1 MKKIVIVDDDPCM
14 RELVTE
20 LLKPRYKV
28 LSAEDG
34 LAGLEMVKKEAPDLV
49 VLDVLMPRMHGFE
62 VCKRIR
68 QDENLKDIKVLILSS
83 KSYPHDIKTASE
95 AGADI
100 FVVKPFEI
108 DNFLEE
114 IAALL
119 NGEKKPVKLQFRG
132 TRGSVPAPGPQ
143 TQRYGGNTPCT
154 ELRIGNQLFII
165 DAGTGLRDLGNS
177 LLKEYQDKPIEGHIF
192 IGHTH
197 WDHIQGFPFFMPLYQ
212 EKNKFTIYGAHGT
225 TLSLK
230 EVMSGQMNPAYFPVR
245 LDEIASQL
253 QFFELTDAI
262 NLNKV
267 RISYHYL
274 NHPGITIGFRF
285 ETKNCTLSYLSDH
298 EPYGKL
304 NNKGEF
310 SRKEDDDIAKF
321 VAGSDLLISEAQY
334 TDEEYKIKKSW
345 GHSTFSDVLGLAAKA
360 KVKRLALFHHDPLH
374 TDEMM
379 DRFINECREHIAK
392 TGQKLDCFGAKEGMT
407 LSF

>member
-119 NGEKKPVKLQFRG
+119 NGEKKPVKLQFLVTRG
-132 TRGSVPAPGPQ
+132 TLPAPNCASAISYSSSTPAPGCG
-143 TQRYGGNTPCT
+143 TWATPCSRNIKT
-154 ELRIGNQLFII
+154 SPSKAISSSAILIGII
-165 DAGTGLRDLGNS
+165 SRASRFSCPSTRKKTNS
-177 LLKEYQDKPIEGHIF
+177 R
-192 IGHTH
+192 
-197 WDHIQGFPFFMPLYQ
+197 
-212 EKNKFTIYGAHGT
+212 FTAR
-225 TLSLK
+225 
-230 EVMSGQMNPAYFPVR
+230 MARP
-245 LDEIASQL
+245 
-253 QFFELTDAI
+253 
-262 NLNKV
+262 
-267 RISYHYL
+267 
-274 NHPGITIGFRF
+274 
-285 ETKNCTLSYLSDH
+285 
-298 EPYGKL
+298 
-304 NNKGEF
+304 
-310 SRKEDDDIAKF
+310 
-321 VAGSDLLISEAQY
+321 
-334 TDEEYKIKKSW
+334 
-345 GHSTFSDVLGLAAKA
+345 
-360 KVKRLALFHHDPLH
+360 
-374 TDEMM
+374 
-379 DRFINECREHIAK
+379 
-392 TGQKLDCFGAKEGMT
+392 
-407 LSF
+407 